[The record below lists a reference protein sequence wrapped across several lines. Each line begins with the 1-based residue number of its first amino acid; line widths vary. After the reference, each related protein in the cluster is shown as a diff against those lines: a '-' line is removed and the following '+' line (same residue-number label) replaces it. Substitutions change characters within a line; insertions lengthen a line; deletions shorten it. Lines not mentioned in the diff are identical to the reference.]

1 MRILIDALS
10 ARIGG
15 GITYIQCILPA
26 LLRLGRK
33 HSYAVLLSPRYQQA
47 LIDGLPE
54 GIEAIHW
61 DVPAQALARRWWYQQ
76 TELPQLLRRGRFDL
90 FFAPGEGS
98 YFRVPTRFV
107 IMARNPSIYAAAG
120 AFSSQRVR
128 FLLHRLVRQ
137 PLVFFSLHKADRVV
151 FVSEA
156 FRNQVMRQMHLTADK
171 TRVVHH
177 GMNPIF
183 WRPFV
188 QSELTLPTLNDTQ
201 PYLLAVSTI
210 NPHKNYETL
219 LRAYAQLPADAPH
232 LVIAGKPMH
241 QPTYH
246 QLRAI
251 VAKEQIED
259 RVHFLGGVPYQELP
273 ALYQRATAFVFP
285 SRLETFGHPL
295 VEAMASGTPVIASNL
310 PVCKEICRDAALY
323 FAPNDVDVL
332 ATGMQQLVLD
342 VDLRNR
348 LVQLGRERA
357 KDFSWDES
365 TRRLVEVFEELA

>member
-1 MRILIDALS
+1 MRILIDALG
-10 ARIGG
+10 ARVGG

-33 HSYAVLLSPRYQQA
+33 HSYAVLLSPRYQRA
-47 LIDGLPE
+47 LIDGLPKSV
-54 GIEAIHW
+54 EAIHW
-61 DVPAQALARRWWYQQ
+61 DVPAQPLARRWWYQQ
-76 TELPQLLRRGRFDL
+76 TELPQLLKRGSFDL
-90 FFAPGEGS
+90 FFAPGESS

-107 IMARNPSIYAAAG
+107 IMARNPSIYASTD
-120 AFSSQRVR
+120 AFGSQRVR
-128 FLLHRLVRQ
+128 LLLHRLVRQ

-156 FRNQVMRQMHLTADK
+156 FRNQVMRQMHLTTDK

-177 GMNPIF
+177 GLSPIF
-183 WRPFV
+183 WQPFV
-188 QSELTLPTLNDTQ
+188 QSEPALAHPSDTQ

-219 LRAYAQLPADAPH
+219 LRAYARLPADAPH

-246 QLRAI
+246 QLQAI
-251 VAKEQIED
+251 VAQEQIED
-259 RVHFLGGVPYQELP
+259 RVHFLGVVPYQELP

-295 VEAMASGTPVIASNL
+295 VEAMASGTPVIASDL
-310 PVCKEICRDAALY
+310 PVCKEICRDVALY
-323 FAPNDVDVL
+323 FAPDDVGGLV
-332 ATGMQQLVLD
+332 GHMQQLLCD
-342 VDLRNR
+342 VNLRNR
-348 LVQLGRERA
+348 LVQRGRERA
-357 KDFSWDES
+357 EDFSWDES
-365 TRRLVEVFEELA
+365 ARRLVEVFEELA